1 VDAGKAIDLGRQAVM
16 LTLIV
21 GLPVLL
27 TGFVVALVV
36 SVLQAA
42 TQVQDQTLSFVPRIV
57 AMLLAVVVAG
67 PWMLTRIVDFAR
79 QMFGQLP

>member
-1 VDAGKAIDLGRQAVM
+1 MDASRAIDLGRQAVM
-16 LTLIV
+16 LTLVV

-27 TGFVVALVV
+27 TGFLVALVV

-42 TQVQDQTLSFVPRIV
+42 TQVQDQTLSFVPRIL
-57 AMLLAVVVAG
+57 AMLAAAVVAG
-67 PWMLTRIVDFAR
+67 PWMLARIVEFGR